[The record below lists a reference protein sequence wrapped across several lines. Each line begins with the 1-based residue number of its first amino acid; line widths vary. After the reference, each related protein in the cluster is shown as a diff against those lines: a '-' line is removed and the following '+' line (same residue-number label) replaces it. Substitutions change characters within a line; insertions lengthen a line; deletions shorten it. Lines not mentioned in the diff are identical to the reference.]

1 MTHSNNP
8 FVHDEPIQDERVYDE
23 PVHDKYHADH
33 VTDYTLDYS
42 EHNEQPQT
50 LELLEERATVTK
62 ERIKAGKVVMQKN
75 VRTRT
80 INVPVE
86 LNEEYLTV
94 QLTQGDEPTQAF
106 LAGDYADKEVVAR
119 FDQTQGAKVTINGRA
134 LNLGESV
141 EIVLSR
147 EVAIVTKQTHAI
159 EEVSMHTFSETQ
171 THTLATEL
179 RHEELV
185 VNEQRYDHR

>member
-8 FVHDEPIQDERVYDE
+8 FVHDERI
-23 PVHDKYHADH
+23 HDKYADH
-33 VTDYTLDYS
+33 ATDYTLDYG
-42 EHNEQPQT
+42 EHNET
-50 LELLEERATVTK
+50 LELLEERATVIK

-94 QLTQGDEPTQAF
+94 QLTQGDEPTQTF

-119 FDQTQGAKVTINGRA
+119 FDQTQGAKVTINGRT

-141 EIVLSR
+141 EIILSR
-147 EVAIVTKQTHAI
+147 EVAIVTKQTHAV

-185 VNEQRYDHR
+185 VNEQRYDDNL